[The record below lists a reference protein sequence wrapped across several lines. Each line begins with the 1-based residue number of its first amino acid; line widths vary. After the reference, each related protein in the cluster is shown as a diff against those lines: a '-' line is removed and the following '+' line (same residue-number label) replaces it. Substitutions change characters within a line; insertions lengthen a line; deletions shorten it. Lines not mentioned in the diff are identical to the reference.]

1 MTSRGG
7 PRWRTSLASQSILSQ
22 AAWVSVKLMVG
33 YRAIGEGADASFLAV
48 LTAMFA
54 APALLAALPS
64 GRFADRW
71 GGGAAAAVGSMLAVG
86 GVGLILLFPGLG
98 MLLVGS
104 AVIGLGNMIAMV
116 GQQTLVAHVA
126 HDDRDGAYGFLSASA
141 SAGQMVGPPLV
152 TFVAGFSGTPN
163 APNTTF
169 GLATCLVASAV
180 ALPLSV
186 PLAHAERSLS
196 VSPGESGDPSGGSRG
211 GRGLLSGGVWR
222 AMVISGVVLVSMDML
237 YTFLPIWALDGGVA
251 AGTVG
256 VLLALRAAVSLLSR
270 IGLSRIV
277 ARFGRTRVIVIST
290 ALAAVA
296 MGVLPLVGVPGAVLV
311 MILLGVGLGIPQ
323 PLTMAWAVALTEPHR
338 HGLVLGLRLG
348 ANRLAQII
356 VPLAM
361 SATVATQG
369 AGGVFWANSG
379 LLAGCTALAAVRST
393 REKAQRGET

>member
-1 MTSRGG
+1 
-7 PRWRTSLASQSILSQ
+7 
-22 AAWVSVKLMVG
+22 
-33 YRAIGEGADASFLAV
+33 
-48 LTAMFA
+48 
-54 APALLAALPS
+54 
-64 GRFADRW
+64 
-71 GGGAAAAVGSMLAVG
+71 MLAVV
-86 GVGLILLFPGLG
+86 GVGLVLLFPGLA

-104 AVIGLGNMIAMV
+104 AVVGLGNMIAMV
-116 GQQTLVAHVA
+116 GQQTLVAHVS
-126 HDDRDGAYGFLSASA
+126 HEDRDGAYGFLSASA

-152 TFVAGFSGTPN
+152 AFVAGFSGTPT
-163 APNTTF
+163 APNTSL
-169 GLATCLVASAV
+169 GLIACLAMSAI

-186 PLAHAERSLS
+186 PLASAERTLSL
-196 VSPGESGDPSGGSRG
+196 SPGEGSARSGG
-211 GRGLLSGGVWR
+211 GRRLLAGGVWR

-270 IGLSRIV
+270 VGLSRIV
-277 ARFGRTRVIVIST
+277 ARFGRTRVIVLST
-290 ALAAVA
+290 TLAAVA
-296 MGVLPLVGVPGAVLV
+296 MGALPLVGVPGAVLV

-323 PLTMAWAVALTEPHR
+323 PLTMAWAVAVTEPHR

-379 LLAGCTALAAVRST
+379 LLAGCTALAAVRDGS
-393 REKAQRGET
+393 EKAQRDES

>member
-1 MTSRGG
+1 M
-7 PRWRTSLASQSILSQ
+7 ASQSILAQ
-22 AAWVSVKLMVG
+22 AAWVSVKLMIG
-33 YRAIGEGADASFLAV
+33 YRAIAEGADASFLAV

-71 GGGAAAAVGSMLAVG
+71 GGGAAAGVGSTLAVA
-86 GVGLILLFPGLG
+86 GVGLVLMLPGLG

-104 AVIGLGNMIAMV
+104 AVVGLGNMIAMI
-116 GQQTLVAHVA
+116 GQQTLVAHVSD
-126 HDDRDGAYGFLSASA
+126 DDRDGAYGFLSASA
-141 SAGQMVGPPLV
+141 SAGQMAGPPLV
-152 TFVAGFSGTPN
+152 TFVAGLSSTASGPD
-163 APNTTF
+163 TTL
-169 GLATCLVASAV
+169 GLTACLVMSAI

-186 PLAHAERSLS
+186 PLTRAERALS
-196 VSPGESGDPSGGSRG
+196 WSPGERSEAPAERG
-211 GRGLLSGGVWR
+211 GLLSGGLWR
-222 AMVISGVVLVSMDML
+222 AMVISGIVLVSMDML

-256 VLLALRAAVSLLSR
+256 MLLALRAAVSLLSR

-277 ARFGRTRVIVIST
+277 GRFGRTRVIVIST
-290 ALAAVA
+290 ALAAIA
-296 MGVLPLVGVPGAVLV
+296 MGFLPLVGVPGAVVV
-311 MILLGVGLGIPQ
+311 MVLLGVGLGVPQ

-338 HGLVLGLRLG
+338 HGLVLGFRL
-348 ANRLAQII
+348 ASNRLAQIV

-379 LLAGCTALAAVRST
+379 LLAGCTALAAVR
-393 REKAQRGET
+393 EVAERGQLSVTL

>member
-1 MTSRGG
+1 M
-7 PRWRTSLASQSILSQ
+7 I
-22 AAWVSVKLMVG
+22 G

-71 GGGAAAAVGSMLAVG
+71 GGGAAAAVGSVLAVG
-86 GVGLILLFPGLG
+86 GVGLILLLPGLG

-116 GQQTLVAHVA
+116 GQQTLVAHVSR
-126 HDDRDGAYGFLSASA
+126 DDRDGAYGFLSASA

-152 TFVAGFSGTPN
+152 TFVAGFSGTPD
-163 APNTTF
+163 APNTTL
-169 GLATCLVASAV
+169 GLAACLVASAV

-186 PLAHAERSLS
+186 PLARAERALS
-196 VSPGESGDPSGGSRG
+196 VSAGERSDPSGES
-211 GRGLLSGGVWR
+211 RGLLSGGVWR

-237 YTFLPIWALDGGVA
+237 YTFLPIWALSSGVA

-256 VLLALRAAVSLLSR
+256 LLLAVRAGVSLLSR

-277 ARFGRTRVIVIST
+277 ARFGRTRVIVVST
-290 ALAAVA
+290 GLAAVA
-296 MGVLPLVGVPGAVLV
+296 MGLLPLVGVPGAVVV
-311 MILLGVGLGIPQ
+311 MVLLGVGLGIPQ

-379 LLAGCTALAAVRST
+379 LLAGCTALAAVRSAP
-393 REKAQRGET
+393 EKAQRNET

>member
-1 MTSRGG
+1 MTPRGS
-7 PRWRTSLASQSILSQ
+7 PRWRTWLASQSILAQ
-22 AAWVSVKLMVG
+22 AAWVSVKLMIG
-33 YRAIGEGADASFLAV
+33 YRAIAEGADASFLAI

-71 GGGAAAAVGSMLAVG
+71 GGGAAAAVGSVLAVA
-86 GVGLILLFPGLG
+86 GVGLVLLLPGLG
-98 MLLVGS
+98 MLLIGS
-104 AVIGLGNMIAMV
+104 AVVGLGNMIAMV
-116 GQQTLVAHVA
+116 GQQTLVAHVS

-141 SAGQMVGPPLV
+141 SAGQMAGPPLV
-152 TFVAGFSGTPN
+152 TLVAGFSSTGSG
-163 APNTTF
+163 PNTSL
-169 GLATCLVASAV
+169 GLTACLIVSAV

-186 PLAHAERSLS
+186 PLARAERALS
-196 VSPGESGDPSGGSRG
+196 SSPAEMSKSSRG
-211 GRGLLSGGVWR
+211 GRALLSGDVWR

-237 YTFLPIWALDGGVA
+237 YAFLPIWALDGGVA

-256 VLLALRAAVSLLSR
+256 MLLALRAAVSLISR
-270 IGLSRIV
+270 VGLSRIV
-277 ARFGRTRVIVIST
+277 ARFGRARVIVAST

-296 MGVLPLVGVPGAVLV
+296 MGLLPLVGVPGATLV
-311 MILLGVGLGIPQ
+311 MVALGVGLGIPQ

-348 ANRLAQII
+348 ANRLVQIV

-379 LLAGCTALAAVRST
+379 LLAGCTALAAVRGT
-393 REKAQRGET
+393 PEKSQGEET